1 MQRSSDSYVRKIFQ
15 RKLKDYEADVPG
27 DSEDIIFS
35 KLTNTRTPVF
45 PKVVNSA
52 LLLALLLLVG
62 NVADTPVATGTGTVI
77 TLATDDPKAT
87 IPLDPASDDAT
98 SKLPHTRANNPVAV
112 GISPLSVSSAQKAE
126 FAIPSG
132 NKQLQAPALVD
143 IHACSLPAI
152 SAKVGQDTVK
162 SSEAQ
167 IIRMNN
173 PDTVALPKEV
183 DKENHVRTIRFLLG
197 VTPLMT
203 YNRIVPNRS
212 DDIRLSDFKTPSRL
226 SANRIGFRISGA
238 AEFPLTP
245 RRSLL
250 AAVSYLQYHTYFEY
264 HADETLHRL
273 GEKNVVDES
282 TRAMSV
288 MLAVRNVIAGD
299 QNRNYYVQGGT
310 DVQFLVGRNAS
321 SSSGMAWML
330 FAGIGREWSWAN
342 GAVRVQP
349 TAYYSLSRFKYGGL
363 QSQPYGLGVEFAYV
377 LKR

>member
-1 MQRSSDSYVRKIFQ
+1 MQRSSDNYVRKIFQ

-35 KLTNTRTPVF
+35 RLTNTRTPVF
-45 PKVVNSA
+45 SKVVNSA

-77 TLATDDPKAT
+77 TVATDDPKPT
-87 IPLDPASDDAT
+87 ITLDHASDDAA
-98 SKLPHTRANNPVAV
+98 SQLPQTLTDNPVAI
-112 GISPLSVSSAQKAE
+112 GMPPLSIPSAQEAE
-126 FAIPSG
+126 FVISSG
-132 NKQLQAPALVD
+132 NEQFPVAALPD
-143 IHACSLPAI
+143 ISAYSLPAI
-152 SAKVGQDTVK
+152 SAKNRQDTVTTR
-162 SSEAQ
+162 ATQ
-167 IIRMNN
+167 VIRINN
-173 PDTVALPKEV
+173 NDTVTLPKEV
-183 DKENHVRTIRFLLG
+183 DKENYVRTIRFLVG

-226 SANRIGFRISGA
+226 STDRIGFRISGA

-245 RRSLL
+245 RRSVL
-250 AAVSYLQYHTYFEY
+250 AAVSYLQYHTHFEY

-273 GEKNVVDES
+273 EEKNVVDES

-321 SSSGMAWML
+321 ASSGMAWML

-342 GAVRVQP
+342 GAVRIQP
-349 TAYYSLSRFKYGGL
+349 TAYYSLTRFQYGGL